1 MKLKPDAGAASGIP
15 FAGGVAYIKLK
26 PLGAAEVYYGSSVE
40 ASAAGYMKPNAEI
53 EVDYGSSY

>member
-26 PLGAAEVYYGSSVE
+26 PLGAAEVC
-40 ASAAGYMKPNAEI
+40 
-53 EVDYGSSY
+53 